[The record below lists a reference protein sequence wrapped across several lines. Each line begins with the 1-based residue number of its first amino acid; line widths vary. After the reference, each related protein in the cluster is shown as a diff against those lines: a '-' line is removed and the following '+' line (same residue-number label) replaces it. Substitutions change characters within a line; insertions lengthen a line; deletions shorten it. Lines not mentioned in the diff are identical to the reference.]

1 MEKTISK
8 TVQLNDKKFS
18 TYIHAAEIESAVLT
32 IARKINAD
40 MEGKNP
46 LFVCVLNGVFLF
58 AADLLRK
65 IDTSCEISFVKV
77 SSYEGTASSG
87 VVTTRIG
94 LNEEIK
100 GRTIVLVEDIIDSG
114 NTIEKLLE
122 ILKQQQPAEIK
133 IATLLY
139 KPAAFKKNFKIDYI
153 GMEIPNDFVV
163 GYGLD
168 YNGLGRNLPE
178 IYKINPSST
187 LPTGEGENP

>member
-1 MEKTISK
+1 MQETITK
-8 TVQLNDKKFS
+8 TVQLHDKKFS
-18 TYIHAAEIESAVLT
+18 SHISASEIDRIVQNVAS
-32 IARKINAD
+32 KINAD
-40 MEGKNP
+40 LAGKNP

-65 IDTSCEISFVKV
+65 IETPCEVSFIKV

-87 VVTTRIG
+87 EVKTQIG
-94 LNEEIK
+94 LKEDIR

-114 NTIEKLLE
+114 NTIAKLLP
-122 ILKQQQPAEIK
+122 ILESQQPEQIK
-133 IATLLY
+133 IATLLF
-139 KPAAFKKNFKIDYI
+139 KPSAFKRDFKVDYT

-178 IYKINPSST
+178 IYKIV
-187 LPTGEGENP
+187 E